1 MKKIL
6 IINGHPKKDSFCNS
20 LSDTYKISAVASGN
34 EVVLINLYELEFNLN
49 LQNGYSKQN
58 VNEPDIQ
65 FAQEKIKWAQH
76 IVIVHPVWWGSV
88 PALLKG
94 FFDTTLLPGF
104 AFKYRENSVFWDKL
118 LTGRTARII
127 YTTDTPIWI
136 YKYFFNSPSV
146 NQVKKRTLGFC
157 GIGPVK
163 VTAIGP
169 IRKSKLEFRQKW
181 IEKVEQLG
189 KNAA

>member
-20 LSDTYKISAVASGN
+20 LCDVYKKSAKTAGN
-34 EVVLINLYELEFNLN
+34 EVVLLNLYELEFNLN
-49 LQNGYSKQN
+49 LEFGYSKQN
-58 VNEPDIQ
+58 SVAADIQ
-65 FAQEKIKWAQH
+65 LAQEKIKWAEH

-104 AFKYRENSVFWDKL
+104 AFKYKDNSVFWDRL
-118 LTGRTARII
+118 LTGRSARII
-127 YTTDTPIWI
+127 YTTDTPVWI
-136 YKYFFNSPSV
+136 YKYFFNAPSV
-146 NQVKKRTLGFC
+146 NMVKKRILGFC
-157 GIGPVK
+157 GISPVK
-163 VTAIGP
+163 VTGIGP
-169 IRKSKLEFRQKW
+169 IRKSKIEFRQKW
-181 IEKVEQLG
+181 IEKIEELG